1 MAMLLKINVP
11 GPRFTTAKVCGE
23 LVWPTLV
30 AGKSGRAGGPKIKS
44 GVSPVP
50 LNAILC
56 GELPA
61 LSVIVTAAVNA
72 PPVVGAKCP

>member
-1 MAMLLKINVP
+1 MLKSKVT
-11 GPRFTTAKVCGE
+11 GPRFTTARVCGE
-23 LVWPTLV
+23 LVWPTFV
-30 AGKSGRAGGPKIKS
+30 AGKFGRVGGPKIKS

-50 LNAILC
+50 LKAIVC